1 MTVNFSELKVERI
14 SEDAQLPYYATDGSS
29 GMDLISCNDYTLNV
43 NSRILVQTGIK
54 CEIPHGMEAQIRPRS
69 GLALKHGI
77 TVLNTPGTIDHD
89 YSGEICVL
97 LFNTSDSPF
106 QIKKGDRV
114 AQMVI
119 SPVVRLKINEVDSLT
134 RETKRGEGGFG
145 STGS

>member
-1 MTVNFSELKVERI
+1 MTINFGKLNVKRI
-14 SEDAQLPYYATDGSS
+14 SEDAQLPYYATAGSA
-29 GMDLISCNDYTLNV
+29 GMDLTSCKDYTLNAH
-43 NSRILVQTGIK
+43 SRILVQTGLKI
-54 CEIPHGMEAQIRPRS
+54 EFPIGMEAQIRPRS

-77 TVLNTPGTIDHD
+77 TVLNSPGTIDCD

-106 QIKKGDRV
+106 QIKKGDRI

-119 SPVVRLKINEVDSLT
+119 SPVVRVVISEVDSLT
-134 RETKRGEGGFG
+134 RETERGEGGFG